1 MFELLRR
8 EVIFYL
14 KSKCIQVKEEIF
26 IIQKAY
32 IQNILIT
39 FGMKNCKSKIIL
51 IDEKLKLKFD
61 IDKKEVDFIQY
72 HNIIRKYLHLSTLNL
87 IFNFKARVVN
97 RFMARPQKSHLF
109 AAKRILHYIKH
120 IEDYGI
126 LYKNKN

>member
-39 FGMKNCKSKIIL
+39 FGMKNCKPKIIL

-72 HNIIRKYLHLSTLNL
+72 HNIIRKYLHLIHTQFD
-87 IFNFKARVVN
+87 I
-97 RFMARPQKSHLF
+97 
-109 AAKRILHYIKH
+109 
-120 IEDYGI
+120 
-126 LYKNKN
+126 